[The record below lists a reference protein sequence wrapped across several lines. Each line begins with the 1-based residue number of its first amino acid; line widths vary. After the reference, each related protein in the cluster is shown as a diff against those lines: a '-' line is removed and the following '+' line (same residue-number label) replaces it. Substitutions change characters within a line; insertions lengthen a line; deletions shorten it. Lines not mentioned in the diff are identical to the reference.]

1 MTLLRLETQYFQ
13 QIPYS
18 IGGVKILRSPPP
30 RDQPALNTA
39 YQHISY
45 GIKLD
50 CWRVNPFNLRGFSFL
65 SFSRALHLSI
75 YTPLL
80 ITEVLTLLLTCHDM
94 NRYRIPALPQLILL
108 ILAVPLFFSSPGA
121 RAAELSIN
129 EFINEFTQNYYQQ
142 KFLAQTELVK
152 KHGDL
157 VPKAVNQLIEETKK
171 ESKSFEERMF
181 LLNIASAMAYMQ
193 RHLHGRFLGN
203 FVMKQHG
210 KALEEA
216 GLAPVLYPHWKHRLL
231 FECKVCHNSIFRM
244 QRWTNRISQ
253 KKIVAGEQCGV
264 CHDGEIA
271 FSANNDE
278 YCGKCHIAGKPEAE
292 KLHNPDLIDH
302 AKIKEVA
309 ERVGAQW
316 HPENLNNGRLPVDRF
331 GLIDWLKM
339 KRDNVFV
346 PIASLQKDYK
356 ERTRDNKIL
365 FISKSNFVN
374 NVLFDHKVHSD
385 WIDCSSCHPA
395 FFRDKLGGNDMKM
408 RDMSKGRYCGHCH
421 GKVSFK
427 FADCKRCHS
436 QPPNER
442 VDALIRV
449 FPEWHFSHNRRGNAS
464 TPL

>member
-1 MTLLRLETQYFQ
+1 MT
-13 QIPYS
+13 
-18 IGGVKILRSPPP
+18 
-30 RDQPALNTA
+30 
-39 YQHISY
+39 
-45 GIKLD
+45 
-50 CWRVNPFNLRGFSFL
+50 
-65 SFSRALHLSI
+65 
-75 YTPLL
+75 
-80 ITEVLTLLLTCHDM
+80 M
-94 NRYRIPALPQLILL
+94 NRYRISALPQLILS
-108 ILAVPLFFSSPGA
+108 ILAVPLFFISPGA
-121 RAAELSIN
+121 CAAELSIT

-171 ESKSFEERMF
+171 GSKSFEERMF

-193 RHLHGRFLGN
+193 RHLHGDSAPLAEVDPVIKEEMEQEKKRNAELMKWKEEERFLGN

-244 QRWTNRISQ
+244 QRWINRISQ
-253 KKIVAGEQCGV
+253 KKIVAGEQCGI
-264 CHDGEIA
+264 CHNGKIA

-278 YCGKCHIAGKPEAE
+278 HCDKCHIAGKPEAE

-302 AKIKEVA
+302 AKIKQVA

-436 QPPNER
+436 QPPNEQ
-442 VDALIRV
+442 VDALIR
-449 FPEWHFSHNRRGNAS
+449 PTMH
-464 TPL
+464 

>member
-1 MTLLRLETQYFQ
+1 MT
-13 QIPYS
+13 
-18 IGGVKILRSPPP
+18 
-30 RDQPALNTA
+30 
-39 YQHISY
+39 
-45 GIKLD
+45 
-50 CWRVNPFNLRGFSFL
+50 
-65 SFSRALHLSI
+65 
-75 YTPLL
+75 
-80 ITEVLTLLLTCHDM
+80 M
-94 NRYRIPALPQLILL
+94 NRYRISALPQLILS
-108 ILAVPLFFSSPGA
+108 ILAVPLFFISPGA
-121 RAAELSIN
+121 CAAELSITK
-129 EFINEFTQNYYQQ
+129 FINEFTQNYYQQ

-171 ESKSFEERMF
+171 GSKSFEERMF

-193 RHLHGRFLGN
+193 RHLHGDSAPLAAVDPVIKEEMEQEKKRNAELMKWKEEERFLGN

-253 KKIVAGEQCGV
+253 KKIVAGEQCGI
-264 CHDGEIA
+264 CHNGKIA

-278 YCGKCHIAGKPEAE
+278 HCGKCHIAGKPEAE

-302 AKIKEVA
+302 AKIKQVA

-346 PIASLQKDYK
+346 PIASLQNDYK

-395 FFRDKLGGNDMKM
+395 LFIDKLGGNDMKM

-436 QPPNER
+436 QPPNEQ
-442 VDALIRV
+442 VDALIR
-449 FPEWHFSHNRRGNAS
+449 PTMH
-464 TPL
+464 